1 MFVLSST
8 NLGQSKLT
16 NQNQFEEKRQ
26 AEKSVK
32 RGIEANEE
40 TLDA

>member
-1 MFVLSST
+1 MFFLPSNRVWS
-8 NLGQSKLT
+8 GKLT
-16 NQNQFEEKRQ
+16 GRTQFEENRLT
-26 AEKSVK
+26 EKSVK